1 MSENFLAD
9 RIEREKPDPVEGSS
23 TRWLAVPP
31 MLLSLFLGFGI
42 TYLWLQTD
50 SLQFREGD
58 MRSPVSATENAESEQ
73 SGESLMELGGTVYK
87 RNCQA
92 CHQANGQGLG
102 AAFPPLAGS
111 QWVNGSPERL
121 SAIVLYGLSG
131 EIEVQG
137 KTCQGAMPSF
147 KGKLSEEELAAVTSY
162 VRNSWGNSAD
172 PVSSELVKTIGGKL
186 NREGPWKGQAELDSV
201 SWE

>member
-1 MSENFLAD
+1 MSEKFETD
-9 RIEREKPDPVEGSS
+9 KIEREKPDPVEGSS

-50 SLQFREGD
+50 SLQFRNGD
-58 MRSPVSATENAESEQ
+58 MRSPVTVSEEGASGKTEQ
-73 SGESLMELGGTVYK
+73 SLAELGETVYK

-92 CHQANGQGLG
+92 CHQAGGQGLG

-111 QWVNGSPERL
+111 EWVKGSPERL

-137 KTCQGAMPSF
+137 TTYRGAMPSF
-147 KGKLSEEELAAVTSY
+147 DGKLSEEELAAVTSY
-162 VRNSWGNSAD
+162 IRSSWGNGAD
-172 PVSSELVKTIGGKL
+172 PIKPKTIKSV
-186 NREGPWKGQAELDSV
+186 RENIKRDGPWKGQEELDSV
-201 SWE
+201 SWD

>member
-1 MSENFLAD
+1 M
-9 RIEREKPDPVEGSS
+9 
-23 TRWLAVPP
+23 
-31 MLLSLFLGFGI
+31 
-42 TYLWLQTD
+42 
-50 SLQFREGD
+50 
-58 MRSPVSATENAESEQ
+58 
-73 SGESLMELGGTVYK
+73 
-87 RNCQA
+87 
-92 CHQANGQGLG
+92 
-102 AAFPPLAGS
+102 
-111 QWVNGSPERL
+111 
-121 SAIVLYGLSG
+121 LYGLSG

-137 KTCQGAMPSF
+137 KTYRGAMPSF

>member
-1 MSENFLAD
+1 
-9 RIEREKPDPVEGSS
+9 
-23 TRWLAVPP
+23 
-31 MLLSLFLGFGI
+31 
-42 TYLWLQTD
+42 
-50 SLQFREGD
+50 

-137 KTCQGAMPSF
+137 KTYRGAMPSF

>member
-1 MSENFLAD
+1 MSEVFEAD
-9 RIEREKPDPVEGSS
+9 KIEREKPDPIEGSS

-50 SLQFREGD
+50 SLQFRQGD
-58 MRSPVSATENAESEQ
+58 MRSPVEATESASMS
-73 SGESLMELGGTVYK
+73 SGESVMEVGGMVYK

-92 CHQANGQGLG
+92 CHQPDGQGLG

-111 QWVNGSPERL
+111 EWVKGSPERL
-121 SAIVLYGLSG
+121 SAIVLYGVSG

-137 KTCQGAMPSF
+137 KTYRGAMPSF
-147 KGKLSEEELAAVTSY
+147 QGKLSPEELAAVASY
-162 VRNSWGNSAD
+162 VRGSWGNEAE
-172 PVSSELVKTIGGKL
+172 PVDAGQIEAVEKKI
-186 NREGPWKGQAELDSV
+186 NRDGPWKGQAELDSLT
-201 SWE
+201 WE